1 MAPTATV
8 GRPLDMAAPTATA
21 RGGWAVILGAMG
33 VYQEASMDQTV
44 TAPAAMAT
52 HQVDTVAQIAM
63 VHQAWVAALV
73 ATALPLVG

>member
-8 GRPLDMAAPTATA
+8 GRPVDMAAPTATA
-21 RGGWAVILGAMG
+21 RVVWTVILVAME
-33 VYQEASMDQTV
+33 VHQEATMDQTV